1 MCSLENTVAAA
12 AGVVVAAFV
21 FVAVAIGETGHW
33 HQCERTDV
41 MLRLEE
47 RVLTEMRGEFKY
59 NPCHFR
65 VFGGK

>member
-1 MCSLENTVAAA
+1 MCSLENTAA

-47 RVLTEMRGEFKY
+47 RERELIER
-59 NPCHFR
+59 
-65 VFGGK
+65 